1 MTGTMGGDRALR
13 DERAT
18 ACRLTGTAGTG
29 TEPKTNRE
37 IET

>member
-13 DERAT
+13 DGRAT
-18 ACRLTGTAGTG
+18 ACRLTGAAGTG
-29 TEPKTNRE
+29 AEPKTNRE

>member
-1 MTGTMGGDRALR
+1 MTGTMSGGRALR
-13 DERAT
+13 DEWAT

-29 TEPKTNRE
+29 TEPKANRE

>member
-13 DERAT
+13 GERAT
-18 ACRLTGTAGTG
+18 ACRLTGAAGTG

>member
-1 MTGTMGGDRALR
+1 MTGTMGGDRASR
-13 DERAT
+13 GERAT